1 MSDFKRKFSIDDR
14 QRQTKAILD
23 KYENKCPIYLTYDK
37 EIINKNSTISKE
49 LSKQL
54 SKQLNKYIVT
64 SDLNLAQFLHI
75 VRKKINVNAE
85 ESLTLFIEI
94 YQNDKLFNSIL
105 APTTT
110 SIGEIYLNNKDDDG
124 FLYLKLVKENVFG

>member
-1 MSDFKRKFSIDDR
+1 MSEFKKKFSIDDR
-14 QRQTKAILD
+14 QRQTKAIIE

-37 EIINKNSTISKE
+37 EIITKNFTNTA
-49 LSKQL
+49 SKQF
-54 SKQLNKYIVT
+54 NKYIVT
-64 SDLNLAQFLHI
+64 GDINLSQFLVI

-94 YQNDKLFNSIL
+94 YQNNKLFNSIL
-105 APTTT
+105 APTTN
-110 SIGEIYLNNKDDDG
+110 SIGEIYLNNKDEDG

>member
-14 QRQTKAILD
+14 QRQTKAIIE
-23 KYENKCPIYLTYDK
+23 KYEIKCPIYLTYDK
-37 EIINKNSTISKE
+37 EIINKNFIDNS
-49 LSKQL
+49 

-64 SDLNLAQFLHI
+64 SELTLAQFLVI

-85 ESLTLFIEI
+85 ESLTLFIES
-94 YQNDKLFNSIL
+94 YQNDKLINTVL
-105 APTTT
+105 APSTN
-110 SIGEIYLNNKDDDG
+110 SIGEIYLNNKDEDG

>member
-1 MSDFKRKFSIDDR
+1 MSEFKKKFSIDDR
-14 QRQTKAILD
+14 QRQTKGIIE

-37 EIINKNSTISKE
+37 EIINKNFTNTI
-49 LSKQL
+49 

-64 SDLNLAQFLHI
+64 CDLNLAQFLHI

-85 ESLTLFIEI
+85 ESLTLFIEF

-105 APTTT
+105 APTTN
-110 SIGEIYLNNKDDDG
+110 SIGEIYLNNKDEDG